1 MAQVRRPEQLP
12 QPGRQPEG
20 LGQAGPVPGRGGTRD
35 AEQQRRPQQAA
46 ENVLRFGAVALVRM
60 RHQEPV
66 DGLEDLVVRERS
78 AGHPPRQQGQLQVL
92 EGIEQCIRARGNSVA
107 GSHASPPHLDLVRDA
122 RPPQQA
128 DVVVGQLIQGH
139 RRPLAEALEQGQDFL
154 RRIGKPR

>member
-1 MAQVRRPEQLP
+1 MRNSSAARSRL
-12 QPGRQPEG
+12 
-20 LGQAGPVPGRGGTRD
+20 
-35 AEQQRRPQQAA
+35 A

-66 DGLEDLVVRERS
+66 DDLQDLVVRERS

-92 EGIEQCIRARGNSVA
+92 QGIEQCIRDRGTQLPA
-107 GSHASPPHLDLVRDA
+107 SHASPPHLDLVRDA

-139 RRPLAEALEQGQDFL
+139 RRPLAEALEQGQDLL
-154 RRIGKPR
+154 RRVGRPRRASRAGVRPPTGTS